1 MGRISKQK
9 RQLIEEANKRLL
21 NEVNEVTISSIVH
34 SDVDDFVDETI
45 NRFYDVCEKIED
57 DLQKLDI
64 QDDGFVFHA
73 QQKFI
78 PEMMNL
84 ASEFIHEIK
93 HGIHHH
99 EEMEDKKKYGPNS
112 SGSIH

>member
-9 RQLIEEANKRLL
+9 RQIIEEANKRLL
-21 NEVNEVTISSIVH
+21 NEVNDNTISSIVH
-34 SDVDDFVDETI
+34 SDVDGFVDETI
-45 NRFYDVCEKIED
+45 NRFYDVCEKIEA
-57 DLQKLDI
+57 DLQRFDI
-64 QDDGFVFHA
+64 EDDGFVFHA
-73 QQKFI
+73 QKKFI
-78 PEMMNL
+78 PEMMHL

-99 EEMEDKKKYGPNS
+99 EEVKHKMKQGPNS